1 MKKYILPI
9 ILAISVLTSALCV
22 NATETLKND
31 IKADRWITMGGFTT
45 SAGTFPAGTI
55 ADPVNNKYTDLFHGG
70 SGEIRACNYNDVS
83 AVYEE
88 GTDANAVF
96 KLGNAA
102 LSNIGVDTSK
112 MKRYTVKFNYSS
124 VEGTVVLHLI
134 NTGIQYWG
142 INNTS
147 GITLKDGGAYI
158 YDTTKGELVN
168 FVEDG
173 TIIRGKWYTADLV
186 LDVPASGYMMCNAV
200 IYDNEGN
207 ILGES
212 GFKHVCS
219 AVGSSNYWQYNV
231 AQHKASGFSTGYV
244 LLDDW
249 QVYSIDEAQ
258 RTEFTVDI
266 SDIELCEIKVTSS
279 VALDADDI
287 SIDTVSLTS
296 DDPNVDLEG
305 QYEVSYDEVENSI
318 VITTNG
324 VLPYNTDYTVEID
337 NSIKTEDG
345 ILALSYPASF
355 SADFSTSADP
365 LTVDSCIFNESNGA
379 ELTLSNASVR
389 EREYMA
395 IISVIGADG
404 MYKQTKCVYGKI
416 GANEDSKSVSTP
428 YPDVS
433 SGDTVKVMVWDNW
446 ASMNSICNTYE
457 KIVE

>member
-1 MKKYILPI
+1 MKKYIFPI
-9 ILAISVLTSALCV
+9 ILAISVLTSSLCV
-22 NATETLKND
+22 NADETLRND
-31 IKADRWITMGGFTT
+31 IKADRWLTMGGFTT

-70 SGEIRACNYNDVS
+70 SGEIRACYYTGVS
-83 AVYEE
+83 AIYED
-88 GTDANAVF
+88 GTDDNAVF

-102 LSNIGVDTSK
+102 LSNIGVDKSQ

-142 INNTS
+142 INNTT

-173 TIIRGKWYTADLV
+173 TIIKDTWYTADLV
-186 LDVPASGYMMCNAV
+186 FDVPASGYIMCNAI
-200 IYDNEGN
+200 IYDDGGN

-219 AVGSSNYWQYNV
+219 DVGSSNYWQFNV

-249 QVYSIDEAQ
+249 QVYSIDNSLRAQ
-258 RTEFTVDI
+258 LTVDT
-266 SDIELCEIKVTSS
+266 SDIELCNIKVNSS

-287 SIDTVSLTS
+287 NTDTVTLVSK
-296 DDPNVDLEG
+296 DPNVDLEG
-305 QYEVSYDEVENSI
+305 LYDVSYDDIEKAI
-318 VITTNG
+318 VITTDG
-324 VLPYNTDYTVEID
+324 VLPYNTDYTVKI
-337 NSIKTEDG
+337 NNRIKTEDG
-345 ILALSYPASF
+345 ILALNYPTLF
-355 SADFSTSADP
+355 SADFSTGADP
-365 LTVDSCIFNESNGA
+365 LTVDSCIFGASNDA
-379 ELTLSNASVR
+379 VITLSNASVR

-395 IISVIGADG
+395 IVSVIDSDG
-404 MYKQTKCVYGKI
+404 MYKQTKCVYGFI
-416 GANEDSKSVSTP
+416 SANEEGKTVPTP
-428 YPDVS
+428 TPDVS
-433 SGDTVKVMVWDNW
+433 SGDTIRIMVWDNW
-446 ASMNSICNTYE
+446 ANMNSICDVYE
-457 KIVE
+457 KVVE

>member
-1 MKKYILPI
+1 MKKYILSI
-9 ILAISVLTSALCV
+9 ILATSVLTSALCV
-22 NATETLKND
+22 NAAETLKND

-45 SAGTFPAGTI
+45 SAGTFPTGTI

-70 SGEIRACNYNDVS
+70 SGEIRACAYTKVS

-102 LSNIGVDTSK
+102 LSNIGVDKSK

-158 YDTTKGELVN
+158 YYTTKGELV
-168 FVEDG
+168 
-173 TIIRGKWYTADLV
+173 KWYTADLV

-200 IYDNEGN
+200 IYDDQGN
-207 ILGES
+207 VLGES

-219 AVGSSNYWQYNV
+219 TVGSSNYWEYNV
-231 AQHKASGFSTGYV
+231 AQHKASGFSMGYV

-258 RTEFTVDI
+258 RAEFTLDV
-266 SDIELCEIKVTSS
+266 SDIELCDIKVNSS

-287 SIDTVSLTS
+287 STDTVSLTS
-296 DDPNVDLEG
+296 DDPDVDLEG
-305 QYEVSYDEVENSI
+305 QYEVSYDEVGKSI
-318 VITTNG
+318 VITTKE
-324 VLPYNTDYTVEID
+324 VIPYNTDYSVEID

-355 SADFSTSADP
+355 SADFSTGTDP
-365 LTVDSCIFNESNGA
+365 LTVDSCIFNASNGA
-379 ELTLSNASVR
+379 DITLSNASVR

-395 IISVIGADG
+395 IVSVIGADG
-404 MYKQTKCVYGKI
+404 MYKQTKSVYGKI
-416 GANEDSKSVSTP
+416 NSNEVSKIVSTP
-428 YPDVS
+428 TPDVS
-433 SGDTVKVMVWDNW
+433 SGDIVKVMVWDNW
-446 ASMNSICNTYE
+446 ANMNSICNIYE